1 MGMIEEKYNI
11 YYLND
16 RRIYIEDL
24 SKKLLLENTI
34 PYMFEY
40 KDIRIYD
47 SAWNRITLKILE
59 AIDELN
65 PMDSHKLLELQY
77 KWSNSPVFSEYQYSN
92 FQPFKDI
99 YLNTNHTA
107 THAGMNIQLLLTTYG
122 IPLEE
127 CKMHIRRHP
136 QAEPTEVRE
145 YCREITISGLKKV
158 LMLAGLSQKSMDT
171 TFGNM
176 EVINKRFL
184 SQVSKGFNDFYL
196 FDDYNYFV
204 NYKQKTLEYLNK
216 KYYGTPYVG
225 ATVRGLRYL
234 DIYYKNKKLFD
245 NFEKIELL
253 IKNKETFNNEI
264 CYLFEQSPIKAI
276 SIRKLMSR
284 LKIINPEFMSQLTPF
299 DNSDSFY
306 ALINALFCI
315 KYYFKKP
322 FIALDDK
329 ISLSYDDL
337 IMSYLYT
344 MNNFTV
350 SIVNKYADKMHL
362 KRPDSYLNLFK
373 EISEDYVQVD
383 VDKCVSRDVFL
394 ISDTDLNLIK
404 KELVYYINSFG
415 KINTKEYNGYSQLPK
430 IGYLW
435 NKHLIAGLIRTYFD
449 SLFSIE
455 CTSNVYDL
463 TDYIITL
470 K

>member
-16 RRIYIEDL
+16 KRIYIEDL
-24 SKKLLLENTI
+24 SKNLLLENTI

-65 PMDSHKLLELQY
+65 PIDSHKLLELQY
-77 KWSNSPVFSEYQYSN
+77 KWSNSPVFSEHQYSN
-92 FQPFKDI
+92 FQPFKNI
-99 YLNTNHTA
+99 FLNTNHTA
-107 THAGMNIQLLLTTYG
+107 THAGRNIQLLLTTYG
-122 IPLEE
+122 IPLDE
-127 CKMHIRRHP
+127 CKIHIRRHP
-136 QAEPTEVRE
+136 QAEPAEVRE
-145 YCREITISGLKKV
+145 YCRKITISGLRKV
-158 LMLAGLSQKSMDT
+158 LMLASLSQKSIET
-171 TFGNM
+171 TFGNI
-176 EVINKRFL
+176 EVINKKFL

-204 NYKQKTLEYLNK
+204 NYKQKTVEYLNK
-216 KYYGTPYVG
+216 KYYGTPYVD
-225 ATVRGLRYL
+225 ATVRGLGYL

-245 NFEKIELL
+245 SFDKIGLL
-253 IKNKETFNNEI
+253 IKNKEYLNNEI
-264 CYLFEQSPIKAI
+264 CYLFDQSPVKAI
-276 SIRKLMSR
+276 SVRKLISR
-284 LKIINPEFMSQLTPF
+284 LKIIDHEFMTQLIPF

-306 ALINALFCI
+306 ALINALFCK

-344 MNNFTV
+344 MDNFTV
-350 SIVNKYADKMHL
+350 PVVNKYADKMHL

-383 VDKCVSRDVFL
+383 VDKCVSKDVFL
-394 ISDTDLNLIK
+394 ISDNDLNLIK

-455 CTSNVYDL
+455 CTSNAYDL